1 MKKAQGLPITT
12 VILATLGL
20 LVLLVLFA
28 IVTGRLAWF
37 GLGVQTCP
45 GSCMTAEACT
55 TDTGYVL
62 YGDFLDPSTKQKCTE
77 NNVCCAK
84 PPKMK

>member
-37 GLGVQTCP
+37 TIGVETCP
-45 GSCMTAEACT
+45 GSCVGLGECEKAGGIILPGKFFRSEDKTVPC
-55 TDTGYVL
+55 
-62 YGDFLDPSTKQKCTE
+62 PS
-77 NNVCCAK
+77 CCSA
-84 PPKMK
+84 PKSK